1 LSQNFVSN
9 YDLYSLD
16 YCLVD
21 EYCRFDSI
29 RLLENL
35 DGKPTNLMIS

>member
-1 LSQNFVSN
+1 LSQNFVWN

-21 EYCRFDSI
+21 
-29 RLLENL
+29 
-35 DGKPTNLMIS
+35 

>member
-1 LSQNFVSN
+1 MN

-21 EYCRFDSI
+21 
-29 RLLENL
+29 
-35 DGKPTNLMIS
+35 